1 MKQGAFQTGIY
12 PNYLSEVGISD
23 EEALEKVNKAFET
36 IFFNPEEGFC
46 HRTDKD
52 TWCMV
57 DTGNIDART
66 EGMSYGMMMCV
77 QMDRKDIFDKL
88 WMFSERYMLL
98 KGGPHEGYFAWSVQL
113 DGTHNAEGPAPD
125 GEEYFAMALFMASAR
140 WGDGEGSFNYSARA
154 REILRHTVHQH
165 EMVKGGEPMWEPKNA
180 YIRFIPEMKISDP
193 SYHLPHFYELFAM
206 RADEADRAFWKRAAE
221 ASREYIA
228 MSAHPETGLSPEYA
242 DYDGKTVLL
251 FGKPWVY
258 YSDAYRVA
266 ENIALD
272 HLWFGATPELDAVAT
287 RLQKFFAKQ
296 DINDL
301 KAYELDGTPQSE
313 PAMHPTAIRAV
324 LGAASIAA
332 TGPERIR
339 FLKEFAELPM
349 RKGNRRYYDN
359 CLYFF
364 CLLMLTGNYKIY

>member
-1 MKQGAFQTGIY
+1 MPSSSQKEAAALCMEHLVDHDWHGYTQGWG
-12 PNYLSEVGISD
+12 
-23 EEALEKVNKAFET
+23 
-36 IFFNPEEGFC
+36 
-46 HRTDKD
+46 
-52 TWCMV
+52 
-57 DTGNIDART
+57 
-66 EGMSYGMMMCV
+66 
-77 QMDRKDIFDKL
+77 
-88 WMFSERYMLL
+88 
-98 KGGPHEGYFAWSVQL
+98 
-113 DGTHNAEGPAPD
+113 
-125 GEEYFAMALFMASAR
+125 R

-154 REILRHTVHQH
+154 REILRHAVHQH
-165 EMVKGGEPMWEPKNA
+165 EMVKGGEPMWEPANA
-180 YIRFIPEMKISDP
+180 YIRFVPGMKISDP
-193 SYHLPHFYELFAM
+193 SYHLPHFYELFAL
-206 RADEADRAFWKRAAE
+206 RADEADHPFWKKAAE
-221 ASREYIA
+221 ESRKYIA
-228 MSAHPETGLSPEYA
+228 KSAHPETGLSPEYA

-251 FGKPWVY
+251 FGKTWVY

-287 RLQKFFAKQ
+287 KIQQFFATQ
-296 DINDL
+296 DPDDL
-301 KAYELDGTPQSE
+301 KAYELDGTPQNE

-364 CLLMLTGNYKIY
+364 CLLMLTGNYRIY

>member
-52 TWCMV
+52 AWCMV

-258 YSDAYRVA
+258 YSDA
-266 ENIALD
+266 
-272 HLWFGATPELDAVAT
+272 
-287 RLQKFFAKQ
+287 
-296 DINDL
+296 
-301 KAYELDGTPQSE
+301 
-313 PAMHPTAIRAV
+313 
-324 LGAASIAA
+324 
-332 TGPERIR
+332 
-339 FLKEFAELPM
+339 
-349 RKGNRRYYDN
+349 
-359 CLYFF
+359 
-364 CLLMLTGNYKIY
+364 